1 LRGHARARH
10 ASAQVP
16 NLITFANLL
25 CGVAAIMLATQR
37 HFAVA
42 TGAIFTAGALDLLDG
57 ALARR
62 LRGFDAFGEAL
73 DSLADIISFGVAPG
87 LLIYEA
93 FLHPWPVL
101 GWVVAGGYVVCGA
114 WRLARFA
121 SDAKGP
127 YFRGLPITMAGMSA
141 AALLFYRDFWS
152 PRLVALLTLGLAVL
166 MVSHLRFPKF
176 PAIAGRLPRPAQLLA
191 LLFLLAASL
200 LVPLSTVIVA
210 LGLSYYVGSLL
221 ENLGFWEAVADGPVG
236 DVVER
241 LRARL

>member
-1 LRGHARARH
+1 MHSRSHAPTLSRSTRWGGSLRGHARARH

-25 CGVAAIMLATQR
+25 CGV
-37 HFAVA
+37 
-42 TGAIFTAGALDLLDG
+42 
-57 ALARR
+57 
-62 LRGFDAFGEAL
+62 
-73 DSLADIISFGVAPG
+73 
-87 LLIYEA
+87 
-93 FLHPWPVL
+93 
-101 GWVVAGGYVVCGA
+101 
-114 WRLARFA
+114 
-121 SDAKGP
+121 
-127 YFRGLPITMAGMSA
+127 

-200 LVPLSTVIVA
+200 LVPLWTVIVA